1 MEVFRLTTKKSY
13 LKKSKPQ
20 GLIRTKDDYTPLA
33 LELTWDMKDVR
44 KEYSRLRSIWRKRYE
59 RLLKSDYKD
68 VNLVIDRP
76 IQRYKKLKDI
86 TSDREIYHLLS
97 ELATI
102 IASDRTTVTGLKKW
116 EKEQMQHI
124 NDVYGTELKKHED
137 LLNFGRFMEQLR
149 DFASDRI
156 YDSDFAADLY
166 SEGEKL
172 STDKLIGLY
181 KEFLKTGSRNISKLK
196 SGIAKKEKVKR
207 QKRKAGK
214 RKRRR

>member
-1 MEVFRLTTKKSY
+1 MGVNRLTTKKSY

-20 GLIRTKDDYTPLA
+20 GLIRTKEDYTPLA

-59 RLLKSDYKD
+59 RLVKSDYKD
-68 VNLVIDRP
+68 NNLVRDRP
-76 IQRYKKLKDI
+76 IQRYKQVKEI

-102 IASDRTTVTGLKKW
+102 IASDRTTITGLKKQ
-116 EKEQMQHI
+116 EKEQMKHI
-124 NDVYGTELKKHED
+124 NDVYGTELKTHED
-137 LLNFGRFMEQLR
+137 LVNFGRFMEQIR

-156 YDSDFAADLY
+156 YDSDFAVDLY
-166 SEGEKL
+166 SDGEKL
-172 STDKLIGLY
+172 STGKMLELY

-196 SGIAKKEKVKR
+196 SGISKKEKAKR

>member
-1 MEVFRLTTKKSY
+1 MTTKKSY

-20 GLIRTKDDYTPLA
+20 GLLRTKDDYTPLA

-68 VNLVIDRP
+68 INLVKDRP
-76 IQRYKKLKDI
+76 IQRYKRVKDI

-102 IASDRTTVTGLKKW
+102 IASDRTTVTGLKKQ
-116 EKEQMQHI
+116 EKEQMKHI
-124 NDVYGTELKKHED
+124 NDVYGTELKTHED

-156 YDSDFAADLY
+156 YDSDFAVDLY
-166 SEGEKL
+166 SDGEKL
-172 STDKLIGLY
+172 STGKMLELY

-196 SGIAKKEKVKR
+196 SGIAKKEKAKR

>member
-1 MEVFRLTTKKSY
+1 MFRLTTKKSY
-13 LKKSKPQ
+13 LKKKSKPQ
-20 GLIRTKDDYTPLA
+20 GLLRSKDDYTPLA

-59 RLLKSDYKD
+59 RILKSDYKD
-68 VNLVIDRP
+68 INLVKDRP
-76 IQRYKKLKDI
+76 IQRYKQLKDI

-102 IASDRTTVTGLKKW
+102 IASDRTTVTGLKKQ
-116 EKEQMQHI
+116 EKEHMKHI
-124 NDVYGTELKKHED
+124 NDVYGTELKTHED
-137 LLNFGRFMEQLR
+137 LLIFGRFMEQLR

-156 YDSDFAADLY
+156 YDSDFAVELY
-166 SEGEKL
+166 SDGEKL
-172 STDKLIGLY
+172 STGKMLELY

>member
-1 MEVFRLTTKKSY
+1 MTTKKSY
-13 LKKSKPQ
+13 SKKSKPQ

-33 LELTWDMKDVR
+33 IELTWDMKDVR

-68 VNLVIDRP
+68 INLVKDRP
-76 IQRYKKLKDI
+76 IQRYKQLKDI

-102 IASDRTTVTGLKKW
+102 IASDRTTVTGLKKQ
-116 EKEQMQHI
+116 EKEQMRHI
-124 NDVYGTELKKHED
+124 NDVYGTELKTHED

-156 YDSDFAADLY
+156 YDSDFAVDLY

-172 STDKLIGLY
+172 STGKMLELY